1 MSLQLQPDTQ
11 VYFEIIQ
18 LCALELAGAKLVSSV
33 VSLCFVIEN
42 RQFKVLSFII
52 FNMLLVMGVEAD

>member
-18 LCALELAGAKLVSSV
+18 LCALELAEAKLVSSL

-52 FNMLLVMGVEAD
+52 FNN